1 MHSSTPSGTTK
12 RGRPS
17 VPRITLFRRDHQ
29 LHYARLMRRSPT
41 RSEQLLWKA
50 LRSRDAL
57 GFRARRQVVIG
68 AYVVDILIP
77 AAALVVEV
85 DGSAHYGQEWND
97 ALRQRELEFLGYSV
111 FRVTAPEVER
121 DVAAVVAR
129 IRAEIVRVIG

>member
-1 MHSSTPSGTTK
+1 MHHS
-12 RGRPS
+12 RPS
-17 VPRITLFRRDHQ
+17 VPRITLYRRDHQ
-29 LHYARLMRRSPT
+29 LHYARLMRRAPT
-41 RSEQLLWKA
+41 RSEHILWQA

-68 AYVVDILIP
+68 SYIVDFLVP

-85 DGSAHYGQEWND
+85 DGSVHRGQEHND